1 MRHELQSL
9 KYRIRLIQLL
19 TAAEQADLVPIS
31 LDKLHAFAFLADV
44 LSPVWNLRPFE
55 DRIGRTG
62 KSPYYPDLQK
72 ELDLLVAMGLVEPSE
87 LNYVVDEVEKEVR
100 FNALYALRF
109 SSAHL
114 TKLAGALRKDETAVR
129 EQAFLNAL
137 AEALASLPDE
147 EIAQAASK
155 DLVYE
160 RSGLDNEDYIDL
172 DQMSGTSRTVR
183 AVASFDQAFPGSKLT
198 PARRLY
204 MYANYLGR
212 RAHG

>member
-1 MRHELQSL
+1 
-9 KYRIRLIQLL
+9 
-19 TAAEQADLVPIS
+19 
-31 LDKLHAFAFLADV
+31 
-44 LSPVWNLRPFE
+44 
-55 DRIGRTG
+55 
-62 KSPYYPDLQK
+62 
-72 ELDLLVAMGLVEPSE
+72 
-87 LNYVVDEVEKEVR
+87 
-100 FNALYALRF
+100 
-109 SSAHL
+109 
-114 TKLAGALRKDETAVR
+114 
-129 EQAFLNAL
+129 
-137 AEALASLPDE
+137 LPDE